1 MNSSTPISS
10 TPAPG
15 RKRSKARTAVVGVL
29 AAGLLLGGGV
39 IAANAATSSSTS
51 TTAAATSQPTA
62 TAAATSQSEA
72 TAATAAVAAK
82 TALVRHPLAAGL
94 RFFVNGDSSK
104 PNYGQR
110 AARIATFILDKR
122 PKLAAKLPAAL
133 QADLKA
139 LKDAADS
146 DRVAKAT
153 HIRDTALNGG
163 YGPKI
168 QAQAKRMQEQK
179 ADRKA

>member
-1 MNSSTPISS
+1 MDNNQFP
-10 TPAPG
+10 PAQQ
-15 RKRSKARTAVVGVL
+15 RKRSKVRTAVVGVL

-39 IAANAATSSSTS
+39 IAANAAASSNTSA
-51 TTAAATSQPTA
+51 TAAATSQPTA
-62 TAAATSQSEA
+62 TAA
-72 TAATAAVAAK
+72 VAAK
-82 TALVRHPLAAGL
+82 TALGRHPLRVGL

-110 AARIATFILDKR
+110 AAKIATFILDKR

-139 LKDAADS
+139 LKDAADG

-163 YGPKI
+163 YGPEI
-168 QAQAKRMQEQK
+168 QAQAKRLQEQK

>member
-1 MNSSTPISS
+1 MDNAAPNSSTP
-10 TPAPG
+10 TQR
-15 RKRSKARTAVVGVL
+15 RKGSKARTAVVGVL
-29 AAGLLLGGGV
+29 AASLLLGGGV
-39 IAANAATSSSTS
+39 LAANAASSPTATS

-62 TAAATSQSEA
+62 TAAA
-72 TAATAAVAAK
+72 AK
-82 TALVRHPLAAGL
+82 SALARHPLSAAL

-110 AARIATFILDKR
+110 AAKIATFILDKR

-139 LKDAADS
+139 LKDAADG

-153 HIRDTALNGG
+153 HIKDTALNGG

>member
-1 MNSSTPISS
+1 MNNTTPSSSTP
-10 TPAPG
+10 TEG
-15 RKRSKARTAVVGVL
+15 RKHTKARTAVVGVL

-39 IAANAATSSSTS
+39 LAANAATSANAPS

-62 TAAATSQSEA
+62 TAA
-72 TAATAAVAAK
+72 TASVAAK
-82 TALVRHPLAAGL
+82 TALGRHPLAASL

-110 AARIATFILDKR
+110 AAKIATFILDKR
-122 PKLAAKLPAAL
+122 PKLAAKLPAPL

-139 LKDAADS
+139 LKDAADG

-168 QAQAKRMQEQK
+168 QAEAKRMQEQK
-179 ADRKA
+179 VDRKA

>member
-1 MNSSTPISS
+1 MNDNTPTPS
-10 TPAPG
+10 TPAQR
-15 RKRSKARTAVVGVL
+15 RKGSKARTAVVGVL

-39 IAANAATSSSTS
+39 IAANAATSTSAS

-62 TAAATSQSEA
+62 TAA
-72 TAATAAVAAK
+72 VAAK
-82 TALVRHPLAAGL
+82 AALARHPLAAGL

-110 AARIATFILDKR
+110 AAKIATFILDKR

-133 QADLKA
+133 QTDLKA
-139 LKDAADS
+139 LKDAADG

-153 HIRDTALNGG
+153 HIKDTALNGG

>member
-1 MNSSTPISS
+1 MNNSTPSSS
-10 TPAPG
+10 TPAEG
-15 RKRSKARTAVVGVL
+15 RKRTRARTAVVGVL

-39 IAANAATSSSTS
+39 IAANAATSNSTS
-51 TTAAATSQPTA
+51 ATAAAASQPTTAAATSQPA
-62 TAAATSQSEA
+62 A

-82 TALVRHPLAAGL
+82 TALARHPLAAGL

-104 PNYGQR
+104 PGYGQR
-110 AARIATFILDKR
+110 AAKIATFILDER

-139 LKDAADS
+139 LKDAADG

>member
-1 MNSSTPISS
+1 MNNSTPSSSTPV
-10 TPAPG
+10 PG
-15 RKRSKARTAVVGVL
+15 RRRPEARTAVVGVL
-29 AAGLLLGGGV
+29 AAALLLGGGV
-39 IAANAATSSSTS
+39 IAANAATSTSSS

-62 TAAATSQSEA
+62 TAA
-72 TAATAAVAAK
+72 TAAAAAK
-82 TALVRHPLAAGL
+82 TALARHPLAAGL

-104 PNYGQR
+104 PNFGQR
-110 AARIATFILDKR
+110 AAKIATFILDKR

-139 LKDAADS
+139 LKDAADG

-179 ADRKA
+179 AGHKA

>member
-1 MNSSTPISS
+1 MNNTTPSSS

-15 RKRSKARTAVVGVL
+15 RKRTKARTAVVGVL

-39 IAANAATSSSTS
+39 IAANAATPSGTS
-51 TTAAATSQPTA
+51 A

-72 TAATAAVAAK
+72 TAATAAAAAK
-82 TALVRHPLAAGL
+82 TALARHPLAVGL

-110 AARIATFILDKR
+110 AAKIATFILDKR

-139 LKDAADS
+139 LKDAPDG

>member
-1 MNSSTPISS
+1 MDSIIPIPSTPIPS
-10 TPAPG
+10 TPVQR
-15 RKRSKARTAVVGVL
+15 RKGSKARTAVVGIL

-39 IAANAATSSSTS
+39 IAANAATATSAS

-62 TAAATSQSEA
+62 T
-72 TAATAAVAAK
+72 TAAAAK
-82 TALVRHPLAAGL
+82 TALARHPLAAAL

-110 AARIATFILDKR
+110 AAKIATFILDKR

-133 QADLKA
+133 QVDLKA
-139 LKDAADS
+139 LKDAADG
-146 DRVAKAT
+146 DRIAKAT
-153 HIRDTALNGG
+153 HIKDTALNGG

-179 ADRKA
+179 AGRKA

>member
-1 MNSSTPISS
+1 MNNSIPSSSTPVE
-10 TPAPG
+10 G
-15 RKRSKARTAVVGVL
+15 RKRTKARTAVVSVL

-39 IAANAATSSSTS
+39 IAANAATASSPS
-51 TTAAATSQPTA
+51 A
-62 TAAATSQSEA
+62 TAAATSQSTATAGTA
-72 TAATAAVAAK
+72 TAAAAK
-82 TALVRHPLAAGL
+82 TALARHPLAAAL

-110 AARIATFILDKR
+110 AAKIATFILDKR

-139 LKDAADS
+139 LKDAADG

>member
-1 MNSSTPISS
+1 MNNTIPSSSTPVE
-10 TPAPG
+10 G
-15 RKRSKARTAVVGVL
+15 RKRTKARTAVVSVL

-39 IAANAATSSSTS
+39 IAANAATASSPS
-51 TTAAATSQPTA
+51 A

-72 TAATAAVAAK
+72 TAATATATAAAK
-82 TALVRHPLAAGL
+82 TALARHPLAAAL

-110 AARIATFILDKR
+110 AAKIATFILDKR

-139 LKDAADS
+139 LKDAADG

>member
-1 MNSSTPISS
+1 MNNTIPSSSTPVE
-10 TPAPG
+10 G
-15 RKRSKARTAVVGVL
+15 RKRTKARTAVVGVL

-39 IAANAATSSSTS
+39 IAANAATSSGTS

-62 TAAATSQSEA
+62 TAG
-72 TAATAAVAAK
+72 TAAVAAK
-82 TALVRHPLAAGL
+82 TALARHPLAVGL
-94 RFFVNGDSSK
+94 RFFVNGDTSK

-110 AARIATFILDKR
+110 AANIATFILDKR
-122 PKLAAKLPAAL
+122 PKMAAKLPAAL

-139 LKDAADS
+139 LKDAAPS

-179 ADRKA
+179 AGRKA

>member
-1 MNSSTPISS
+1 MNNSTPTSSTP
-10 TPAPG
+10 TPG
-15 RKRSKARTAVVGVL
+15 RKRPKARTAVVGVL

-39 IAANAATSSSTS
+39 IAANAATSSSPS
-51 TTAAATSQPTA
+51 TTAAASSQSDATAATA
-62 TAAATSQSEA
+62 TAAA
-72 TAATAAVAAK
+72 K
-82 TALVRHPLAAGL
+82 TALARHPLAAGL

-110 AARIATFILDKR
+110 AAKIATFILDKR

-139 LKDAADS
+139 LKDAADG

>member
-1 MNSSTPISS
+1 MNNSTPSSSTPVQ
-10 TPAPG
+10 G
-15 RKRSKARTAVVGVL
+15 RKRPKARTAVVGVL

-51 TTAAATSQPTA
+51 TTASAASQPT
-62 TAAATSQSEA
+62 A

-82 TALVRHPLAAGL
+82 TALARHPLAAGL

-110 AARIATFILDKR
+110 AAKIATFILDKR

-139 LKDAADS
+139 LKDAADG

-168 QAQAKRMQEQK
+168 QAQAKRLQTQK
-179 ADRKA
+179 SDRKA

>member
-1 MNSSTPISS
+1 MDNNTAFSSTP
-10 TPAPG
+10 TQR
-15 RKRSKARTAVVGVL
+15 RKGSKARTAVVGVL

-39 IAANAATSSSTS
+39 LAANAATSTNAPS
-51 TTAAATSQPTA
+51 TTAAAASQPN
-62 TAAATSQSEA
+62 
-72 TAATAAVAAK
+72 ATAAVAAK
-82 TALVRHPLAAGL
+82 TGLARHPLAAAL

-110 AARIATFILDKR
+110 AAKIATVILDKR

-139 LKDAADS
+139 LKDAVDG

-153 HIRDTALNGG
+153 HIKDTALNGG

-168 QAQAKRMQEQK
+168 QAEAKRLQEQK

>member
-1 MNSSTPISS
+1 MNNSTPTSS
-10 TPAPG
+10 TPAQG
-15 RKRSKARTAVVGVL
+15 RKRTKARTAVVGVL

-39 IAANAATSSSTS
+39 IAANAATSSSPS
-51 TTAAATSQPTA
+51 TTAAATSQPAATAATA
-62 TAAATSQSEA
+62 TAAA
-72 TAATAAVAAK
+72 K
-82 TALVRHPLAAGL
+82 TALARHPLAAGL
-94 RFFVNGDSSK
+94 RFFVNGDSTK

-110 AARIATFILDKR
+110 AAKIATFILDKR

-139 LKDAADS
+139 LKDAADG

-179 ADRKA
+179 ANRKA

>member
-1 MNSSTPISS
+1 MDNNTGFPSSPTQPRK
-10 TPAPG
+10 G
-15 RKRSKARTAVVGVL
+15 RKARTAVVGVL

-39 IAANAATSSSTS
+39 LAANAATSTNVPS
-51 TTAAATSQPTA
+51 TTAAATSHPTT
-62 TAAATSQSEA
+62 TAA
-72 TAATAAVAAK
+72 AAK
-82 TALVRHPLAAGL
+82 TALARHPLAAGL

-110 AARIATFILDKR
+110 AAKIATFILDKR

-139 LKDAADS
+139 LKDAADG
-146 DRVAKAT
+146 DRAAKAT

-163 YGPKI
+163 YGPQI
-168 QAQAKRMQEQK
+168 QAQAKRMQEHK
-179 ADRKA
+179 ADHKA

>member
-1 MNSSTPISS
+1 MNNSTPTSS
-10 TPAPG
+10 TPAQG
-15 RKRSKARTAVVGVL
+15 RKRTKARTAVVGVL

-39 IAANAATSSSTS
+39 IAANAATSSSPS
-51 TTAAATSQPTA
+51 TTAAATSQPAATA
-62 TAAATSQSEA
+62 TAAA
-72 TAATAAVAAK
+72 K
-82 TALVRHPLAAGL
+82 KALARHPLAAGL
-94 RFFVNGDSSK
+94 RFFVNGDSTK

-110 AARIATFILDKR
+110 AAKIATFILDKR

-139 LKDAADS
+139 LKDAADG

-179 ADRKA
+179 ANRKA

>member
-1 MNSSTPISS
+1 MNNSAPSSSTPV
-10 TPAPG
+10 PG
-15 RKRSKARTAVVGVL
+15 RRLPKGRTAVVGVL

-39 IAANAATSSSTS
+39 IAANAATPSGTS

-62 TAAATSQSEA
+62 TAAAT
-72 TAATAAVAAK
+72 AK
-82 TALVRHPLAAGL
+82 TALARHPLAAAL

-104 PNYGQR
+104 ANYGQR
-110 AARIATFILDKR
+110 AAKIAISILDKR

-139 LKDAADS
+139 LKDAADG

-179 ADRKA
+179 AGHKA

>member
-1 MNSSTPISS
+1 MNNSTPTSS
-10 TPAPG
+10 TPAQG
-15 RKRSKARTAVVGVL
+15 SKRTKARTAVVGVL

-39 IAANAATSSSTS
+39 IAANAATSSNTS
-51 TTAAATSQPTA
+51 ATAAATSQP
-62 TAAATSQSEA
+62 EA

-82 TALVRHPLAAGL
+82 TALARHPLAVGL

-110 AARIATFILDKR
+110 AAKIATFILDKR

-139 LKDAADS
+139 LKDAADG
-146 DRVAKAT
+146 DRLAKAT

-168 QAQAKRMQEQK
+168 QAQAKRLQEQK

>member
-1 MNSSTPISS
+1 MNNSTPNSSTP
-10 TPAPG
+10 TPC
-15 RKRSKARTAVVGVL
+15 RKRTRARTAVVGVL

-39 IAANAATSSSTS
+39 IAANAATLNSTS
-51 TTAAATSQPTA
+51 TTAAATSQP
-62 TAAATSQSEA
+62 E
-72 TAATAAVAAK
+72 ATAAVAAK
-82 TALVRHPLAAGL
+82 TALARHPLAAGL
-94 RFFVNGDSSK
+94 RFFVNGDSTK
-104 PNYGQR
+104 PNYGQH
-110 AARIATFILDKR
+110 AAKIATFILDKR

-139 LKDAADS
+139 LKDAADGE
-146 DRVAKAT
+146 RVAKAT

>member
-1 MNSSTPISS
+1 MNKTTPSSS
-10 TPAPG
+10 TPAEG
-15 RKRSKARTAVVGVL
+15 RKRTKARTAVVGVL
-29 AAGLLLGGGV
+29 AAGLLLGGGML
-39 IAANAATSSSTS
+39 AANAATSANAPS
-51 TTAAATSQPTA
+51 TTAAASSQP
-62 TAAATSQSEA
+62 EA
-72 TAATAAVAAK
+72 LAATASVAAN
-82 TALVRHPLAAGL
+82 TALGRHPLAAGL

-110 AARIATFILDKR
+110 AAKIATFILDKR

-139 LKDAADS
+139 LKDAADG

-168 QAQAKRMQEQK
+168 QAEAKRMQEQK

>member
-1 MNSSTPISS
+1 MENNTAFPSTP
-10 TPAPG
+10 TQR
-15 RKRSKARTAVVGVL
+15 RKGSKARTAVVGVL

-39 IAANAATSSSTS
+39 LAASAATSTNSTS
-51 TTAAATSQPTA
+51 TTAATTTQPTA
-62 TAAATSQSEA
+62 TG
-72 TAATAAVAAK
+72 AVAAK
-82 TALVRHPLAAGL
+82 TAAVRHPLAAAL

-110 AARIATFILDKR
+110 AAKIATFILDKR
-122 PKLAAKLPAAL
+122 PNLAAKLPAAL

-139 LKDAADS
+139 LKDAADG
-146 DRVAKAT
+146 DRVAQAT
-153 HIRDTALNGG
+153 HIKDTALNGG

-168 QAQAKRMQEQK
+168 QAEAKRLQEQK

>member
-1 MNSSTPISS
+1 MKSSTELS
-10 TPAPG
+10 TTPTQR
-15 RKRSKARTAVVGVL
+15 RKGSKARVAVVGVL

-39 IAANAATSSSTS
+39 IAANAATSSNAPS
-51 TTAAATSQPTA
+51 TTAAVATQPTA
-62 TAAATSQSEA
+62 TAAA
-72 TAATAAVAAK
+72 AK
-82 TALVRHPLAAGL
+82 TALARHPLATAL

-110 AARIATFILDKR
+110 AAKIATFILDKR

-139 LKDAADS
+139 LKDAADG
-146 DRVAKAT
+146 DRLAKAS
-153 HIRDTALNGG
+153 HIKDTALNGG

-179 ADRKA
+179 ANRKA

>member
-1 MNSSTPISS
+1 MDNNTAFSS
-10 TPAPG
+10 TPAQR
-15 RKRSKARTAVVGVL
+15 RKGSKARTAVVGVL

-39 IAANAATSSSTS
+39 LAANAATSTNAPS
-51 TTAAATSQPTA
+51 TTAAAASQPN
-62 TAAATSQSEA
+62 
-72 TAATAAVAAK
+72 ATAAVAAK
-82 TALVRHPLAAGL
+82 TALRHPLAAAL

-110 AARIATFILDKR
+110 AAKIATFILDKR

-139 LKDAADS
+139 LKDAADG
-146 DRVAKAT
+146 DRAAKAT
-153 HIRDTALNGG
+153 HIKDTALNGG

-168 QAQAKRMQEQK
+168 QAEAKRLQEQK
-179 ADRKA
+179 ADHKA

>member
-1 MNSSTPISS
+1 MDNNQFP
-10 TPAPG
+10 PAQQ
-15 RKRSKARTAVVGVL
+15 RKRSKARTAVVGAL

-39 IAANAATSSSTS
+39 IAANAATSSNTS
-51 TTAAATSQPTA
+51 ATAAATSQPT
-62 TAAATSQSEA
+62 A

-82 TALVRHPLAAGL
+82 TALGRHPLAVGL

-110 AARIATFILDKR
+110 AAKIATFILDKR

-139 LKDAADS
+139 LKDAADG

-163 YGPKI
+163 YGPEI
-168 QAQAKRMQEQK
+168 QAQARRLQEQK

>member
-1 MNSSTPISS
+1 MHNTTLSFS

-15 RKRSKARTAVVGVL
+15 RKRTKARTAVVGVL

-39 IAANAATSSSTS
+39 IAANAATSSSPS
-51 TTAAATSQPTA
+51 TTAAATSQPAATAATA
-62 TAAATSQSEA
+62 TAAA
-72 TAATAAVAAK
+72 K
-82 TALVRHPLAAGL
+82 TALARHPLAAGL
-94 RFFVNGDSSK
+94 RFFVNGDSTK

-110 AARIATFILDKR
+110 AAKIASFLLDKR

-139 LKDAADS
+139 LKDAADG

-179 ADRKA
+179 ANRKA

>member
-1 MNSSTPISS
+1 MNKTTPSSS
-10 TPAPG
+10 TPAEG
-15 RKRSKARTAVVGVL
+15 RKRTKARTAVVGVL
-29 AAGLLLGGGV
+29 AAGLLLGGGML
-39 IAANAATSSSTS
+39 AAN
-51 TTAAATSQPTA
+51 AATSQPTA
-62 TAAATSQSEA
+62 TAA
-72 TAATAAVAAK
+72 TASVAAK
-82 TALVRHPLAAGL
+82 TALGRHPLAASL

-110 AARIATFILDKR
+110 AAKIATFILDKR

-139 LKDAADS
+139 LKDAADG

-168 QAQAKRMQEQK
+168 QAEAKRMQEQK

>member
-1 MNSSTPISS
+1 MNNSAEFPSTPIPSTPIPS
-10 TPAPG
+10 TPAQG
-15 RKRSKARTAVVGVL
+15 RKGTKARTAVVGVL

-39 IAANAATSSSTS
+39 IAANAASSSNAPS
-51 TTAAATSQPTA
+51 TTAAASSQPN
-62 TAAATSQSEA
+62 
-72 TAATAAVAAK
+72 ATAAVAAK
-82 TALVRHPLAAGL
+82 AALARHPLASAL

-110 AARIATFILDKR
+110 AAKIAAFILDKR

-139 LKDAADS
+139 LKDAADG
-146 DRVAKAT
+146 DRDAAAT
-153 HIRDTALNGG
+153 KIKDTALNGG

-168 QAQAKRMQEQK
+168 EAEAKRMQEQK
-179 ADRKA
+179 ADRKP

>member
-1 MNSSTPISS
+1 MNNTIPSPGTPVE
-10 TPAPG
+10 G
-15 RKRSKARTAVVGVL
+15 RKRTKARTVVVGVL

-39 IAANAATSSSTS
+39 IAANAATSSGTS

-62 TAAATSQSEA
+62 A
-72 TAATAAVAAK
+72 AAVAAK
-82 TALVRHPLAAGL
+82 TALARHPLAVGL

-104 PNYGQR
+104 PTYGQR
-110 AARIATFILDKR
+110 AAKIATFILDKR

-139 LKDAADS
+139 LKDAAAG

-168 QAQAKRMQEQK
+168 QAQAKRMQEEK

>member
-1 MNSSTPISS
+1 MNNSTPSSSTPV
-10 TPAPG
+10 PG
-15 RKRSKARTAVVGVL
+15 RRRPEARTAVVGVL
-29 AAGLLLGGGV
+29 AAALLLGGGV
-39 IAANAATSSSTS
+39 IAANAATSTSSS

-62 TAAATSQSEA
+62 TAA
-72 TAATAAVAAK
+72 TAAAAAK
-82 TALVRHPLAAGL
+82 TALARHPLAAGL

-104 PNYGQR
+104 PNFGQR
-110 AARIATFILDKR
+110 AAKIATFILDKR

-139 LKDAADS
+139 LKGAADG

-179 ADRKA
+179 AGHKA

>member
-1 MNSSTPISS
+1 MNNSTPNSSTP
-10 TPAPG
+10 AEG
-15 RKRSKARTAVVGVL
+15 RKRTRARTAVVGVL
-29 AAGLLLGGGV
+29 AAGLLLSGGV
-39 IAANAATSSSTS
+39 IAANAATSNSTS
-51 TTAAATSQPTA
+51 ATAAATSQP
-62 TAAATSQSEA
+62 AAT
-72 TAATAAVAAK
+72 AAK
-82 TALVRHPLAAGL
+82 TALGRHPLAAGL

-104 PNYGQR
+104 PGYGQR
-110 AARIATFILDKR
+110 AAKIATFILDKR

-133 QADLKA
+133 QTDLKA
-139 LKDAADS
+139 LKDAADG

>member
-1 MNSSTPISS
+1 MNNSTPTSS
-10 TPAPG
+10 TPAQG
-15 RKRSKARTAVVGVL
+15 RKRTKARTAVVGVL

-39 IAANAATSSSTS
+39 IAANAATSSSPS
-51 TTAAATSQPTA
+51 TTAAATSQPAATAATA
-62 TAAATSQSEA
+62 TAAA
-72 TAATAAVAAK
+72 K
-82 TALVRHPLAAGL
+82 KALARHPLAAGL
-94 RFFVNGDSSK
+94 RFFVNGDSTK

-110 AARIATFILDKR
+110 AAKIATFILDKR

-139 LKDAADS
+139 LKDAADG

-179 ADRKA
+179 ANRKA

>member
-1 MNSSTPISS
+1 MNNSTPTSSTSNSSTP
-10 TPAPG
+10 AQG
-15 RKRSKARTAVVGVL
+15 RKRTKARTAVVGVL

-39 IAANAATSSSTS
+39 IAANAATSSSPS
-51 TTAAATSQPTA
+51 TTAAASSQPTA
-62 TAAATSQSEA
+62 TAATA
-72 TAATAAVAAK
+72 TAAAK
-82 TALVRHPLAAGL
+82 KALARHPLAAGL
-94 RFFVNGDSSK
+94 RFFVNGDSTK

-110 AARIATFILDKR
+110 AAKIATFILDKR

-139 LKDAADS
+139 LKDAADG

-179 ADRKA
+179 ANRKA

>member
-1 MNSSTPISS
+1 MKNTTPSSS

-15 RKRSKARTAVVGVL
+15 RKHTKARTAVVGVL

-39 IAANAATSSSTS
+39 IAANAATPSGTS
-51 TTAAATSQPTA
+51 PTAAATSQPTA
-62 TAAATSQSEA
+62 TAAA
-72 TAATAAVAAK
+72 AAK
-82 TALVRHPLAAGL
+82 TALTRHPLAVGL

-110 AARIATFILDKR
+110 AAKIATFILDKR

-139 LKDAADS
+139 LKEAADG

>member
-1 MNSSTPISS
+1 MDNNTGFPN
-10 TPAPG
+10 TPAQR
-15 RKRSKARTAVVGVL
+15 RKGGKARTAVVGVL

-39 IAANAATSSSTS
+39 LAANAATSTNVLS
-51 TTAAATSQPTA
+51 TTAAATSQPA
-62 TAAATSQSEA
+62 AKAAA
-72 TAATAAVAAK
+72 AAK
-82 TALVRHPLAAGL
+82 TALARHPLAAGL

-110 AARIATFILDKR
+110 AAKIATFILDKR
-122 PKLAAKLPAAL
+122 PKVAAKLPAAL
-133 QADLKA
+133 QTDLKA
-139 LKDAADS
+139 LKDAADG

-153 HIRDTALNGG
+153 HIKDTALNGG

-179 ADRKA
+179 ADHKA